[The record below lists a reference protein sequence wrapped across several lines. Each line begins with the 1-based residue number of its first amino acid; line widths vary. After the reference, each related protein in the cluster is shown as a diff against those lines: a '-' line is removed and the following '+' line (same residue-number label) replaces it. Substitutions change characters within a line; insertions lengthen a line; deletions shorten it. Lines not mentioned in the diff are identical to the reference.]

1 MASATEVAAVS
12 ARLIQLA
19 RSRGRTLAVA
29 ESLTGGA
36 VAAALV
42 AQPGASAVL
51 TAGIVAYT
59 NEMKTALLGVDATLL
74 AERGSV
80 DADVAV
86 AMADGVRRAT
96 GADLGLA
103 TTGVAGPEPH
113 DGKAVGTVYLAVCG
127 PGDAV
132 PTVEELALTGHRDEI
147 RQQSTHDV
155 LALAL
160 AGLERVDG
168 AAHARPG
175 AAPRHADG
183 EQSGRHGRYRRQ

>member
-1 MASATEVAAVS
+1 MS
-12 ARLIQLA
+12 ARLIQAA
-19 RSRGRTLAVA
+19 RSRRLMIATA

-42 AQPGASAVL
+42 AQPGASAAL
-51 TAGIVAYT
+51 AAGIVAYS
-59 NEMKTALLGVDATLL
+59 NEMKARLLDVDAGLL

-80 DADVAV
+80 DGDVAA
-86 AMADGVRRAT
+86 AMAEGARHVT

-113 DGKAVGTVYLAVCG
+113 DGKPVGTVYIAVSG
-127 PGDAV
+127 PG
-132 PTVEELALTGHRDEI
+132 PCRLTVEERALTGHRDEI

-160 AGLERVDG
+160 AALEEAED
-168 AAHARPG
+168 
-175 AAPRHADG
+175 
-183 EQSGRHGRYRRQ
+183 